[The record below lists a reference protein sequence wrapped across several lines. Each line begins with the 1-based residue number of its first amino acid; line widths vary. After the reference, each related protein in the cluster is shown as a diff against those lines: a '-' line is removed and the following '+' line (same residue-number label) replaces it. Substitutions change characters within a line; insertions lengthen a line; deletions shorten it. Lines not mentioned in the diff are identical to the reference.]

1 MGLRISIVAAALAL
15 TAAISATAATA
26 APSSYS
32 GHARPLSFSAFGAA
46 ASIGDTGEL
55 PASGGSKSAAL
66 LNLNLLGLAS
76 VGALEGTT
84 SGSGDQATSAASL
97 VSVSLPIVG
106 LTVDI
111 VKSQTTASCNGTTP
125 SVSGSADLVNIAVL
139 GMPITVPMPNVS
151 LTVPG
156 GFSVI
161 LNEQTS
167 SSGGNAGSTTVNA
180 LHITGPSIDI
190 VVASAHSDITCS

>member
-1 MGLRISIVAAALAL
+1 MGLRISLVAAALAL

-55 PASGGSKSAAL
+55 PSSGGSKSAAL

-111 VKSQTTASCNGTTP
+111 VKSQTTASCSGTTP

-156 GFSVI
+156 GFSVV

-167 SSGGNAGSTTVNA
+167 STSGSQGSITVNA
-180 LHITGPSIDI
+180 IHVTGPGIDI
-190 VVASAHSDITCS
+190 VVGSAESDINCA

>member
-167 SSGGNAGSTTVNA
+167 STSGSQGSITVNA
-180 LHITGPSIDI
+180 IHVTGPGIDL
-190 VVASAHSDITCS
+190 VVGSAESDINCA